1 MPAGTRLAYLIRMR
15 ERRRFPRPPLWLN
28 LGLLILAG
36 ALFAYAS
43 NQRKSLVEKT
53 AILFKPTASSP
64 AEVNRIRG
72 ELADMEVSQAQL
84 SRELDGRMD
93 YLQAV
98 QSAQFYLSIDTQHSK
113 LQLRLG
119 KDVVREADVQI
130 GESKTISAKDGRKW
144 TFVPLKGGFNIQSK
158 EVGYAWRVPEWLY
171 AMNNE
176 PIPSDRPTIE
186 NGLGK
191 YVIFLPDNYVI
202 HSPPSAESP
211 LKGPKPGSF
220 LVSEQDLAAIWPRIT
235 KDTRVYIF

>member
-1 MPAGTRLAYLIRMR
+1 MSD
-15 ERRRFPRPPLWLN
+15 RRRDERPGSDRRKFPRPPLWLN
-28 LGLLILAG
+28 LALLILAA

-43 NQRKSLVEKT
+43 HQRKSLDQKT

-64 AEVNRIRG
+64 ADVNRIRA

-93 YLQAV
+93 YLEAV
-98 QSAQFYLSIDTQHSK
+98 KSAQFYISIDTKRHK

-119 KDVVREADVQI
+119 RDVVREADVQV
-130 GESKTISAKDGRKW
+130 GEAKTITAQDGRKW
-144 TFVPLKGGFNIQSK
+144 TFVTLKGGFSVIGK

-171 AMNNE
+171 AMNGE
-176 PIPSDRPTIE
+176 AIPADRPIAE

-202 HSPPSAESP
+202 HSPPPPDSP

-220 LVSEQDLAAIWPRIT
+220 QVSEADLAAIWPRVT

>member
-1 MPAGTRLAYLIRMR
+1 MSD
-15 ERRRFPRPPLWLN
+15 RRRDERPGSDRRKFPRPPLWLN
-28 LGLLILAG
+28 LALLILAA

-43 NQRKSLVEKT
+43 HQRKSLDEKT
-53 AILFKPTASSP
+53 ALLFKPTASAP
-64 AEVNRIRG
+64 ADVNRIRA

-84 SRELDGRMD
+84 ARELDGRMD
-93 YLQAV
+93 FLEAI
-98 QSAQFYLSIDTQHSK
+98 QSAQFYISIDTKRQK

-119 KDVVREADVQI
+119 RDVVREADVQV
-130 GESKTISAKDGRKW
+130 GEARTITASDGRKW
-144 TFVPLKGGFNIQSK
+144 TFVPLKGGFSVVGK

-171 AMNNE
+171 AMNGQA
-176 PIPSDRPTIE
+176 IPADRPTAQ

-202 HSPPSAESP
+202 HSPPPPDSP

-220 LVSEQDLAAIWPRIT
+220 QVSQADLAAIWPRVT